1 MPLQVAGQP
10 SLRSMKTLNLG
21 FLLPLLSSLV
31 LLLQPARAAQDWV
44 QLTNCRLIPHD
55 GNDGDSFHFESGGRE
70 YIARLYFVDCPEK
83 DDQVP
88 DRIAQQMEDFGVSEE
103 RVYAYGREAK
113 KFTERL
119 LVRPFIVVT
128 RFQDAMGRS
137 KLPRYYSFI
146 FPNGSHPDLGSLLTN
161 AGLARSFG
169 QKAANDLGLDRALY
183 DKLENNARRNRV
195 GIFGGNSPADYREE
209 TPSVKEPENDS
220 PPEVVTHENPQAP
233 GSNFSFEAANFLSS
247 WGEQF
252 DKAQKARR
260 DAMVG
265 GSPVSTKKSANPSA
279 ARTGLVNLNKATRSE
294 LEGLPG
300 VGRALAEGIIRSRP
314 ISSLDDLHRVPRLGD
329 SVIKRIAP
337 LVEF

>member
-1 MPLQVAGQP
+1 
-10 SLRSMKTLNLG
+10 MKTLTLG
-21 FLLPLLSSLV
+21 FLLPLLSALV

-44 QLTNCRLIPHD
+44 QLTDCRLVPHD

-70 YIARLYFVDCPEK
+70 FIARLYFVDCPEK

-119 LVRPFIVVT
+119 LARPFIVVT

-137 KLPRYYSFI
+137 KLPRYYCFV
-146 FPNGSHPDLGSLLTN
+146 FPNGSRPDLGSLLTH
-161 AGLARSFG
+161 AGLTRSFG
-169 QKAANDLGLDRALY
+169 QKAANDLGLDRAYY
-183 DKLENNARRNRV
+183 DQLEAKARHNRV
-195 GIFGGNSPADYREE
+195 GIFGGNRPADYREE
-209 TPSVKEPENDS
+209 TPSVKEPQNDP
-220 PPEVVTHENPQAP
+220 PPEVVEHETPQAP
-233 GSNFSFEAANFLSS
+233 GSDFNIAAVDFLKS

-252 DKAQKARR
+252 DKSQKARR
-260 DAMVG
+260 DALAG
-265 GSPVSTKKSANPSA
+265 ESSVSTKKSANPSA
-279 ARTGLVNLNKATRSE
+279 PRTGLINLNKATRSE
-294 LEGLPG
+294 LEELPG

-314 ISSLDDLHRVPRLGD
+314 ISSIDDLQRVPRLGD

>member
-1 MPLQVAGQP
+1 MTIRA
-10 SLRSMKTLNLG
+10 SLFCKI
-21 FLLPLLSSLV
+21 
-31 LLLQPARAAQDWV
+31 AAIILASFWWATPNACSGDWV
-44 QLTNCRLIPHD
+44 QLNDCRLVPHE

-83 DDQVP
+83 DDQFP
-88 DRIAQQMEDFGVSEE
+88 DRIAKQMEDFGVSEE
-103 RVYAYGREAK
+103 KIYAYGREAK
-113 KFTERL
+113 KFTEHL

-146 FPNGSHPDLGSLLTN
+146 FPNGSRPDLGSLLTN

-169 QKAANDLGLDRALY
+169 QKAANDLGLDRGIY

-195 GIFGGNSPADYREE
+195 GIYGGNRPADYREE
-209 TPSVKEPENDS
+209 TPSVKEPHNDS
-220 PPEVVTHENPQAP
+220 PPEVVTDENSQAP

-265 GSPVSTKKSANPSA
+265 QPPVSTKKSSSA
-279 ARTGLVNLNKATRSE
+279 PRTGLINLNKATRSE
-294 LEGLPG
+294 LEELPG

>member
-1 MPLQVAGQP
+1 
-10 SLRSMKTLNLG
+10 MKTLKLG
-21 FLLPLLSSLV
+21 FLLPLLSALL
-31 LLLQPARAAQDWV
+31 LLLQQARAAQDWV
-44 QLTNCRLIPHD
+44 QLTDCRLVPHE

-70 YIARLYFVDCPEK
+70 FIARLYFVDCPEK

-88 DRIAQQMEDFGVSEE
+88 DRIAQQMQAFGVSEE
-103 RVYAYGREAK
+103 KVYAYGREAK

-119 LVRPFIVVT
+119 LARPFTVVT

-146 FPNGSHPDLGSLLTN
+146 FPNGSRPDLGSLLTN

-195 GIFGGNSPADYREE
+195 GIYGGNRPADYREE
-209 TPSVKEPENDS
+209 LPSVKEPQNES

-233 GSNFSFEAANFLSS
+233 GSNFSDPAVDFLSA
-247 WGEQF
+247 WGERF
-252 DKAQKARR
+252 EKAQKARR

-279 ARTGLVNLNKATRSE
+279 ARTGLINLNKATRSE
-294 LEGLPG
+294 LEELPG

-329 SVIKRIAP
+329 SVIKRIGP

>member
-1 MPLQVAGQP
+1 MKNHY
-10 SLRSMKTLNLG
+10 LR
-21 FLLPLLSSLV
+21 FLLPLLSALA

-44 QLTNCRLIPHD
+44 QLTDCRLVPHE

-103 RVYAYGREAK
+103 KVYAYGREAK

-119 LVRPFIVVT
+119 LARPFIVVT

-137 KLPRYYSFI
+137 KLPRYYSFV
-146 FPNGSHPDLGSLLTN
+146 FPNGSRPDLGSLLTH
-161 AGLARSFG
+161 AGLTRSFG
-169 QKAANDLGLDRALY
+169 QKAANDLGLDRSYY
-183 DKLENNARRNRV
+183 DRLENTARRNRV
-195 GIFGGNSPADYREE
+195 GIFGGNRSPDYREE
-209 TPSVKEPENDS
+209 TPSVQEPQSAS
-220 PPEVVTHENPQAP
+220 PPKVVAHEIPQVREPNPNLPEIIMNA
-233 GSNFSFEAANFLSS
+233 

-252 DKAQKARR
+252 EKARKARR

-265 GSPVSTKKSANPSA
+265 GNRSGPQTK
-279 ARTGLVNLNKATRSE
+279 LINLNKATRSE
-294 LEGLPG
+294 LEELPG
-300 VGRALAEGIIRSRP
+300 VGCALAEGIIRCRP